1 MWTCD
6 VCGRP
11 CASRIGLCA
20 HRKSHRWRGD
30 PSTSTTQSIVLV
42 VNNPGV
48 CFPKADNPDHIGVA
62 VKPDHPVTVVDNLS
76 GLISRVGRW
85 VGLMQRLC
93 NNASVGRYA
102 IKIKFQSRARNEI
115 SWELT
120 FLLAAVILKG
130 VLAGGY
136 PYISVPMLYI
146 LAWLTSITV
155 CSNLCVV
162 TRRASC

>member
-1 MWTCD
+1 
-6 VCGRP
+6 
-11 CASRIGLCA
+11 
-20 HRKSHRWRGD
+20 
-30 PSTSTTQSIVLV
+30 
-42 VNNPGV
+42 
-48 CFPKADNPDHIGVA
+48 
-62 VKPDHPVTVVDNLS
+62 VTVVDNLS

-136 PYISVPMLYI
+136 PYAVYTGVTDVNYSLFKP
-146 LAWLTSITV
+146 V
-155 CSNLCVV
+155 CSD
-162 TRRASC
+162 APG

>member
-1 MWTCD
+1 M
-6 VCGRP
+6 
-11 CASRIGLCA
+11 
-20 HRKSHRWRGD
+20 
-30 PSTSTTQSIVLV
+30 
-42 VNNPGV
+42 
-48 CFPKADNPDHIGVA
+48 A

-136 PYISVPMLYI
+136 PIHISPYAVYTGVTDVNYSLFKP
-146 LAWLTSITV
+146 V
-155 CSNLCVV
+155 CSD
-162 TRRASC
+162 APG